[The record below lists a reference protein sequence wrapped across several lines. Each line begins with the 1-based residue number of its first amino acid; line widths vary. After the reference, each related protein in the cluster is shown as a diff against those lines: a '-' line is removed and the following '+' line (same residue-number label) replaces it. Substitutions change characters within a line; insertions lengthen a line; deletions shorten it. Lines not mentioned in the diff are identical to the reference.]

1 MSLHMHVNSLAILKI
16 LLTLLDE
23 EIPKNFELVYPI
35 STKGLL
41 FYYVTAEQPTSI
53 VNNTEQEI

>member
-1 MSLHMHVNSLAILKI
+1 MSLYIDVNSLAILKI

-23 EIPKNFELVYPI
+23 EIPNNFDLVYPI
-35 STKGLL
+35 STKGFL

-53 VNNTEQEI
+53 VSNTEQEI